1 MKGIIRGKQEITAI
15 CIIVLASIL
24 GLVLRWQGIWEE
36 SGDFQSC
43 LSIWMDHL
51 KSGNGIRVLS
61 QYTGDYNMP
70 YVTVLWLLTYL
81 PVEPIVGIKSFS
93 MLFDFICA
101 ATGAAMAVTCR
112 KENHNGSIRTFVITY
127 CLIFLSPVAILN
139 SGYWGQCDSVYV
151 AFVLLAC

>member
-70 YVTVLWLLTYL
+70 YVTIL
-81 PVEPIVGIKSFS
+81 PSVGRFS
-93 MLFDFICA
+93 RI
-101 ATGAAMAVTCR
+101 R
-112 KENHNGSIRTFVITY
+112 SESILKNVVPFFAWTA
-127 CLIFLSPVAILN
+127 S
-139 SGYWGQCDSVYV
+139 
-151 AFVLLAC
+151 

>member
-70 YVTVLWLLTYL
+70 YVTVQDTLINLKFGCRW
-81 PVEPIVGIKSFS
+81 VIIKDIS
-93 MLFDFICA
+93 
-101 ATGAAMAVTCR
+101 
-112 KENHNGSIRTFVITY
+112 
-127 CLIFLSPVAILN
+127 
-139 SGYWGQCDSVYV
+139 
-151 AFVLLAC
+151 

>member
-70 YVTVLWLLTYL
+70 YVTVQDKLINLKFGCRW
-81 PVEPIVGIKSFS
+81 VIIKDIS
-93 MLFDFICA
+93 
-101 ATGAAMAVTCR
+101 
-112 KENHNGSIRTFVITY
+112 
-127 CLIFLSPVAILN
+127 
-139 SGYWGQCDSVYV
+139 
-151 AFVLLAC
+151 